1 MKEEKKEWW
10 KKPVRVL
17 QFNIEDRY
25 GVHVSSITGKEL
37 VRLAKE
43 INANVLVIFARDPWG
58 RTYYNNSSV
67 GPKHPKVSE
76 DLIEEAV
83 KEGRRQ
89 GVKVVVMVGHT
100 ANKYLYSIHSDWAQ
114 VNKKG
119 EIILL
124 EHVPYGAK
132 SYEPEWPQMCIN
144 SPFIDYIA
152 KEVKEVMEKN
162 VDGVFLDSFRYQPDI
177 ERACYCKWC
186 RTRFKQ
192 EHGYDMPLEPK
203 WGDSRWYELWEWRY
217 RVVVEKLKQL
227 HGLTKKINP
236 QTLFM
241 YNSHPG
247 GWAGRTNKVVELA
260 RDYID
265 VVFAECSEADHQPP
279 GFISEMVKV
288 TKAMFGGKPVWASR
302 NYFHLYRTVSPTTPL
317 AIKQGLREAIIAGG
331 SPWLLIFSISYKQD
345 PSVIKAAKEVFK
357 EHELLEEY
365 LVDAEP
371 LRYVAIVVSNTTRD
385 HYGRDHPEHY
395 VDEIRGFYYA
405 LVHSH
410 IPVEFI
416 AERDLSD
423 ISLLSRYHVVVLAN
437 TVCMSNNQTSVI
449 EDYVKSGGKI
459 IATYM
464 TSTRDDKCIRR
475 YEFGLSRVL
484 GVELRGVFR
493 QPWSYVVIARRDH
506 TIFHNIDKRYILW
519 GDMSYEFLRKRVSPM
534 LGWHALT
541 RSMASS
547 EELAYIGLA
556 GGIWGYEYTLGRSP
570 PPYIASINSPA
581 IVVNRYGEG
590 ESLYFSGQLG
600 RHYWRTG
607 LTEYLYLIRNS
618 IRYLSGRPKVEVEAP
633 ETVAS
638 EIYTQGDRIVIHL
651 LNHTYNQ
658 RILSIGIGKIKQPLP
673 PYSASEAVHP
683 PREVILIR
691 NIVVK
696 VHGIDSRQYRAYLPL
711 RNKELNVEA
720 VGEGSRILLDS
731 LHEYEVL
738 VIEPRS

>member
-1 MKEEKKEWW
+1 MREWW

-25 GVHVSSITGKEL
+25 GVHVSSITGREL
-37 VRLAKE
+37 VKLAKE

-58 RTYYNNSSV
+58 RTYYSNSSV
-67 GPKHPKVSE
+67 GPRHSKISG
-76 DLIEEAV
+76 DLIKEAV
-83 KEGRRQ
+83 EEGRKQ

-144 SPFIDYIA
+144 SPFINYIV
-152 KEVKEVMEKN
+152 KEIEEVMERN

-227 HGLTKKINP
+227 YDLTKKINSK
-236 QTLFM
+236 TLFM

-247 GWAGRTNKVVELA
+247 GWAGRTNKIVELA
-260 RDYID
+260 RDYMD

-279 GFISEMVKV
+279 GFITEMVKI
-288 TKAMFGGKPVWASR
+288 TKAMSGGKPVWASR
-302 NYFHLYRTVSPTTPL
+302 NYFHLYRTVSSTTPL
-317 AIKQGLREAIIAGG
+317 AIKQGLRESIIAGG

-345 PSVIKAAKEVFK
+345 PSIIEAAKEVFK
-357 EHELLEEY
+357 EHEALEEY
-365 LVDAEP
+365 LTNTEP
-371 LRYVAIVVSNTTRD
+371 LRHVAIAVSNTTRD
-385 HYGRDHPEHY
+385 HYGRDHPEYY

-410 IPVEFI
+410 IPVDFI
-416 AERDLSD
+416 AERDLSNKD
-423 ISLLSRYHVVVLAN
+423 ILRKYKVVILAN
-437 TVCMSNNQTSVI
+437 TVCMSDEQLNAVG
-449 EDYVKSGGKI
+449 DYVREGGNLV
-459 IATYM
+459 ATYM
-464 TSTRDDKCIRR
+464 ASTRDNRCIRR
-475 YEFGLSRVL
+475 YEFGLSKVF
-484 GVELRGVFR
+484 GVELRGVFK
-493 QPWSYVVIARRDH
+493 QPWSYIIVARRDH
-506 TIFHNIDKRYILW
+506 RVFSGINKKYILW
-519 GDMSYEFLRKRVSPM
+519 GDMSYEFLKKRVSPM

-541 RSMASS
+541 KSIAFS
-547 EELAYIGLA
+547 EELAFIGLA

-570 PPYIASINSPA
+570 PPYIASVGSPA
-581 IVVNRYGEG
+581 IVVNKYGNG
-590 ESLYFSGQLG
+590 KSIYFSGQLG

-607 LTEYLYLIRNS
+607 LPEYLDLIRNTVY
-618 IRYLSGRPKVEVEAP
+618 YLSGKPRVEVKAP

-638 EIYTQGDRIVIHL
+638 EIYLQGERFIVHL

-658 RILSIGIGKIKQPLP
+658 KILSIGIGRIKQPLP

-683 PREVILIR
+683 PREVIPI
-691 NIVVK
+691 NDIEIK
-696 VHGIDSRQYRAYLPL
+696 VHGVSYEKYRVYLPL
-711 RNKELNVEA
+711 RNKELE
-720 VGEGSRILLDS
+720 SRIVDNQLITVLDR
-731 LHEYEVL
+731 LNEYEVI
-738 VIEPRS
+738 VIEPKN